1 MSPDRRIDRRIF
13 VVGVPRSGT
22 TLVQSL
28 LAAHD
33 EVASWIESHFFDRL
47 FRVVPGLPS
56 RALLVHDPEPQLL
69 DFFQTNDALWDDG
82 EPIRWTDRRPEWR
95 YRVPLVRSL
104 WSDAAARSLVEIY
117 DDLASCQGCSTWV
130 EKTPAHLRYVPFL
143 ERLLADDDPELRFV
157 HVIRDGLETV
167 ASLHAASKYWE
178 RAYGVDECVR
188 RWNREMALS
197 LRRVSRSDADS
208 KRDVFVFY
216 EELTSDPEAATR
228 GLFEE
233 VGLVWQP
240 DVLEHYGR
248 AASTVTADD
257 ESWKSGTGRAIE
269 PSATSSVALTDEQRR
284 RAERGLRRDLY
295 RDLYDEVRRRA
306 RP

>member
-1 MSPDRRIDRRIF
+1 MKIDRRIDRRIF

-47 FRVVPGLPS
+47 FRLVPGLPS
-56 RALLVHDPEPQLL
+56 RALLWRDPEPEVRAFLQA
-69 DFFQTNDALWDDG
+69 NDAIWDDG
-82 EPIRWTDRRPEWR
+82 EVRWANNQPGWRLRAPI
-95 YRVPLVRSL
+95 L

-117 DDLASCQGCSTWV
+117 DDLAACQGCATWV

-143 ERLLADDDPELRFV
+143 ERLLADDDPDVRFV

-167 ASLHAASKYWE
+167 ASLRAASKHWE

-188 RWNREMALS
+188 RWNREVALS
-197 LRRVSRSDADS
+197 LARASLPNSVGT
-208 KRDVFVFY
+208 RDVFVFY
-216 EELTSDPEAATR
+216 EELTTEPEAATR
-228 GLFEE
+228 RLFDE

-240 DVLEHYGR
+240 DVLELYAR
-248 AASTVTADD
+248 AASTVTADG
-257 ESWKSGTGRAIE
+257 ERWKSGTGRVIE
-269 PSATSSVALTDEQRR
+269 PSATSRVTLTDEQRQ

-295 RDLYDEVRRRA
+295 DEIRQRA

>member
-1 MSPDRRIDRRIF
+1 MTTERRSERRIF

-47 FRVVPGLPS
+47 FRLVPGLPS
-56 RALLVHDPEPQLL
+56 RALLVRDPEPEVRAFLQAV
-69 DFFQTNDALWDDG
+69 DESWDDG
-82 EPIRWTDRRPEWR
+82 DVRWAETLPGWR
-95 YRVPLVRSL
+95 LRTPVL
-104 WSDAAARSLVEIY
+104 WSDGTARSLVEIY
-117 DDLASCQGCSTWV
+117 DDLAACQGCPTWV

-143 ERLLADDDPELRFV
+143 ERLLADDPSADAVDLRFV

-167 ASLHAASKYWE
+167 ASLHAASKQWE

-188 RWNREMALS
+188 RWNREVTLS
-197 LRRVSRSDADS
+197 LARAGS

-216 EELTSDPEAATR
+216 EELTSDPETATR
-228 GLFEE
+228 KLFEE

-240 DVLEHYGR
+240 DVLQRYGR
-248 AASTVTADD
+248 AASAVTEDS
-257 ESWKSGTGRAIE
+257 ESWKAETGRAIE
-269 PSATSSVALTDEQRR
+269 PSSTSEWNLTDEQRR
-284 RAERGLRRDLY
+284 LAERGLRRDLY
-295 RDLYDEVRRRA
+295 DELRRRT
-306 RP
+306 RT